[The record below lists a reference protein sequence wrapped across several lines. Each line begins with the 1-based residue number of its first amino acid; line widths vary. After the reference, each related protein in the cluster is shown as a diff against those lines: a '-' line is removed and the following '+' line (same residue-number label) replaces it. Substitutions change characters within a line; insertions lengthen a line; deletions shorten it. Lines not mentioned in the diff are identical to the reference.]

1 MHSSSNVEEE
11 ELAKV
16 LLHTGSLKFG
26 LFTLSGGKLSQYYLD
41 MRVIPSFPG
50 AFQSATKLLTTNARK
65 IDGVDKVGGI
75 PTGGLVWASVLAYNL
90 TKPLVYARKE
100 IKHHGREKMVEG
112 VLIPGERVLVID
124 DVVTSGKSI
133 SNAASSLRAEGG
145 VVEDVLVREIPDA
158 AVSGCWT
165 LYRVGSRN
173 ERLGITGTSHM
184 VEHML
189 FKGGGKLGKGD
200 IGKLVSRLGGEY
212 NGFTTKD
219 FTAYYE
225 ILPADQIETG
235 LMIEAERME
244 NAAFDPKEVDSERTV
259 MLSEREGNENDPEFQ
274 TLEELFLSAYRIHPY
289 RWSEGGLKQDI
300 MRINREDLVDY
311 YHRYYVPSNAVLVV
325 VGPYSAS
332 QVIPKVEGY
341 FGNLAAKKPP
351 SDPVNVEPAQVGER
365 RVELKVPSEADY
377 LKVAYHTPSF
387 ENEDVYPLIMLDSV
401 LGGIRLFAFGP
412 GQTSGRSLRLYK
424 ALVERKIASYAS

>member
-1 MHSSSNVEEE
+1 MEKLVFKSLFTHKLETRRYTGIMHSSSNVEEE

-145 VVEDVLVREIPDA
+145 VVEDVLVLLDRE
-158 AVSGCWT
+158 
-165 LYRVGSRN
+165 
-173 ERLGITGTSHM
+173 E
-184 VEHML
+184 
-189 FKGGGKLGKGD
+189 
-200 IGKLVSRLGGEY
+200 GGEE
-212 NGFTTKD
+212 NLKK
-219 FTAYYE
+219 E
-225 ILPADQIETG
+225 G
-235 LMIEAERME
+235 LRLHSVAKI
-244 NAAFDPKEVDSERTV
+244 
-259 MLSEREGNENDPEFQ
+259 
-274 TLEELFLSAYRIHPY
+274 
-289 RWSEGGLKQDI
+289 
-300 MRINREDLVDY
+300 
-311 YHRYYVPSNAVLVV
+311 SNIA
-325 VGPYSAS
+325 
-332 QVIPKVEGY
+332 
-341 FGNLAAKKPP
+341 
-351 SDPVNVEPAQVGER
+351 R
-365 RVELKVPSEADY
+365 
-377 LKVAYHTPSF
+377 
-387 ENEDVYPLIMLDSV
+387 
-401 LGGIRLFAFGP
+401 RLFDIQAINKSQYDGIVES
-412 GQTSGRSLRLYK
+412 TKRRSRSEK
-424 ALVERKIASYAS
+424 TAE